1 MINIGIENFCI
12 IILFLLI
19 VFFISSIRYS
29 YNNSN
34 NSNNNSNNSNNNSRN
49 DFISQEVIDNVANQA
64 NKLTF
69 KTEKLTQLMLFYR
82 TDCVYSQLMLPIWYQ
97 VLEQIV
103 DRTNLEIIEQ
113 DCTMY
118 TTLCNK
124 YNIETFPSILLLK
137 DNVINH
143 FVGEITLNNLTYFL
157 KSRNIY
163 LKKTINDISVIE
175 PFEDNDS
182 NNVDEQIEET
192 DPRYLMRKTCPIVS
206 FDHYV
211 DGKKTYYQI
220 FNKNGQYGYSIG
232 GNDENLSEYQAAYNT
247 VDTYLSSLPESN
259 SVNMNKCAKLYS
271 QHIREFG
278 LCNSEELEIMNKEL
292 RNIEY
297 GKVKLQKGIKKED
310 YKNKKNVIS
319 AIKTACKL

>member
-1 MINIGIENFCI
+1 MINIGIGNFCI

-19 VFFISSIRYS
+19 VFLISSIRYS
-29 YNNSN
+29 SN
-34 NSNNNSNNSNNNSRN
+34 TSKNNSRN
-49 DFISQEVIDNVANQA
+49 DFISQEVIDNVVNQA
-64 NKLTF
+64 NKSTTF

-103 DRTNLEIIEQ
+103 DRSNLEIIEQ
-113 DCTMY
+113 DCTMDK
-118 TTLCNK
+118 TLCNK

-137 DNVINH
+137 DDVINH

-157 KSRNIY
+157 QSRNIY
-163 LKKTINDISVIE
+163 LRKTINDISVIE
-175 PFEDNDS
+175 PFEDNDT
-182 NNVDEQIEET
+182 NNEDEKIEEN

-220 FNKNGQYGYSIG
+220 FNKHGQYGYSIG
-232 GNDENLSEYQAAYNT
+232 GTDENLSEYQAAYNT

-259 SVNMNKCAKLYS
+259 LVNMNKCAKLYS
-271 QHIREFG
+271 QNIREFG
-278 LCNSEELEIMNKEL
+278 LCNSEELENMNKEL